1 MKGYKVQ
8 QIRMDRRPGIKVNAL
23 PDRNDAGTVAYF
35 RSSFI

>member
-8 QIRMDRRPGIKVNAL
+8 QIRMNRQPGIKVTAL
-23 PDRNDAGTVAYF
+23 PDRNDVGTVAYF